1 MACILSSLAI
11 CFSADHAPWWPHQAG
26 GRDKGCILHSG
37 DDEFRKPLKR
47 SWGPQVAQQSRIR
60 LPMQETQEIRA
71 QSLCQE
77 DLLEKEMAT
86 HSSIL
91 AWEILWT
98 EKAGGLQ
105 SMGLQR
111 VRHNWACSKE
121 AHKLKERYGKK
132 NSNKF
137 SKEKGREKKN
147 KGWKP
152 KNDFSN
158 LMKRKNKHEPIQ
170 HLRSKGD

>member
-11 CFSADHAPWWPHQAG
+11 CFSADHAPWRSRQAG
-26 GRDKGCILHSG
+26 GRSKGCILHSG

-47 SWGPQVAQQSRIR
+47 SWASQVAQQSRIR

-71 QSLCQE
+71 QSLGQE
-77 DLLEKEMAT
+77 GLLEKKMAT
-86 HSSIL
+86 HSGIL

-98 EKAGGLQ
+98 EEAGGLQ

-111 VRHNWACSKE
+111 VRHNGACSKE
-121 AHKLKERYGKK
+121 AHEQKERYGKK

-137 SKEKGREKKN
+137 SKEKEGEKK
-147 KGWKP
+147 KQRLKT
-152 KNDFSN
+152 K
-158 LMKRKNKHEPIQ
+158 KRFLKLNEK
-170 HLRSKGD
+170 KK